1 MDGAELS
8 ARSVGSAEGI
18 PAGLLIT
25 TNSTV
30 SALRRNER
38 TFLAVTSGAALRG
51 NLEESRGTRTALRRG
66 GSGGQGSS
74 ANGEALP
81 LALGSMNAS
90 AETHTTLGT
99 SAGSGDS

>member
-30 SALRRNER
+30 SALRRTSALFWPSLAER
-38 TFLAVTSGAALRG
+38 R
-51 NLEESRGTRTALRRG
+51 
-66 GSGGQGSS
+66 SGGI
-74 ANGEALP
+74 
-81 LALGSMNAS
+81 
-90 AETHTTLGT
+90 
-99 SAGSGDS
+99 